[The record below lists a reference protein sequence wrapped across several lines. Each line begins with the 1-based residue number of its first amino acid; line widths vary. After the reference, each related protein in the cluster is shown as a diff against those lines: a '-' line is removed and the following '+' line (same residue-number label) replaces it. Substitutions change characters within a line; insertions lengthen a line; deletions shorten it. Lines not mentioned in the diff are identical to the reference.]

1 MIEKISLNAL
11 KFFYYVAE
19 HGSVTLASQK
29 LFVTQSAVSKQIKNL
44 EDALGLI
51 LFNRVNKRLVLTPNG
66 NLLFSCCQQVFAKL
80 DDCLVDLKNLQYQ
93 KKQLVL
99 SCEPTISMKWLI
111 PRLAEFN
118 SLNYGF
124 EIVLLTGGGVVD
136 FQEKSIDLALR
147 RNDFEWSKDIFHEKI
162 IEEYIVAV
170 RNNRTEQTNTLLLT
184 SSRPNLWQHI
194 NKSKLVSNEILSYK
208 HMVLEHFYL
217 CIEGCLAG
225 LGTAV
230 VSIFM
235 IEKELSH
242 QFLELVHPPVADSS
256 SYHLLSYDPFYEDG
270 RKVVFKDWLKKEMLN
285 SKMQFMEELSG
296 NHLTRQSKKRP

>member
-1 MIEKISLNAL
+1 MIEKISLNSL
-11 KFFYYVAE
+11 KFFYYVAQ

-51 LFNRVNKRLVLTPNG
+51 LFDRVNKKLVLTSNG
-66 NLLFSCCQQVFAKL
+66 SLLFACCQQVFAKL
-80 DDCLVDLKNLQYQ
+80 DDCLVDLKNKQYE

-124 EIVLLTGGGVVD
+124 EIVLLTGGGIVD
-136 FQEKSIDLALR
+136 FQGKSIDIALR
-147 RNDFEWSKDIFHEKI
+147 RNDFEWDKNIFHEKI

-170 RNNRTEQTNTLLLT
+170 RNTRTDQTNTLLLT
-184 SSRPNLWQHI
+184 SSRPHLWQHI
-194 NKSKLVSNEILSYK
+194 NKSKLVSSDILSYE

-225 LGTAV
+225 LGTAI

-235 IEKELSH
+235 VEKEISH
-242 QFLELVHPPVADSS
+242 EFLELVHPPVADSS
-256 SYHLLSYDPFYEDG
+256 SYHLLSYYPFYEDE
-270 RKVVFKDWLKKEMLN
+270 RKVIFKNWLKTEMTRSKE
-285 SKMQFMEELSG
+285 QFMKNLQDKS
-296 NHLTRQSKKRP
+296 

>member
-1 MIEKISLNAL
+1 MIEKISLNSL
-11 KFFYYVAE
+11 KFFYYVAQ

-51 LFNRVNKRLVLTPNG
+51 LFDRVNKKLILTSNG
-66 NLLFSCCQQVFAKL
+66 SLLFACCQQVFARL
-80 DDCLVDLKNLQYQ
+80 DDCLVDLKNQQYE

-124 EIVLLTGGGVVD
+124 EIVLLTGGGIVD
-136 FQEKSIDLALR
+136 FQGKSIDIALR
-147 RNDFEWSKDIFHEKI
+147 RNDFEWDKNIFHEKI

-170 RNNRTEQTNTLLLT
+170 RNTRTDQTNTLLLT
-184 SSRPNLWQHI
+184 SSRPHLWQHI
-194 NKSKLVSNEILSYK
+194 NKSKLVSSDILSYE

-225 LGTAV
+225 LGTAI

-235 IEKELSH
+235 VEKEISH

-256 SYHLLSYDPFYEDG
+256 SYHLLSYYPFYEDE
-270 RKVVFKDWLKKEMLN
+270 RKVIFKNWLKIEMTRSKE
-285 SKMQFMEELSG
+285 QFMKNLQDKS
-296 NHLTRQSKKRP
+296 

>member
-1 MIEKISLNAL
+1 MIEKISLNSL
-11 KFFYYVAE
+11 KFFYYVAQ

-51 LFNRVNKRLVLTPNG
+51 LFDRVNKKLILTSNG
-66 NLLFSCCQQVFAKL
+66 SLLFACCQQVFAKL
-80 DDCLVDLKNLQYQ
+80 DDCLVDLKNQQYE

-118 SLNYGF
+118 SLKYGF
-124 EIVLLTGGGVVD
+124 EILLLTGGGIVD
-136 FQEKSIDLALR
+136 FQGKSIDIALR
-147 RNDFEWSKDIFHEKI
+147 RNDFEWDKNIFHEKI

-170 RNNRTEQTNTLLLT
+170 RNTRTDQTNTLLLT
-184 SSRPNLWQHI
+184 SSRPHLWQHI
-194 NKSKLVSNEILSYK
+194 NKSKLVSSDILSYE

-225 LGTAV
+225 LGTAI

-235 IEKELSH
+235 VEKEISH
-242 QFLELVHPPVADSS
+242 EFLELVHPPVADSS
-256 SYHLLSYDPFYEDG
+256 SYHLLSYYPFYEDK
-270 RKVVFKDWLKKEMLN
+270 RKVIFKNWLKIEMTRSKE
-285 SKMQFMEELSG
+285 QFMKNLQDKS
-296 NHLTRQSKKRP
+296 

>member
-1 MIEKISLNAL
+1 MIEKISLNSI
-11 KFFYYVAE
+11 KFFYYVAQ
-19 HGSVTLASQK
+19 HGSVTIASQK

-44 EDALGLI
+44 EDALGLV
-51 LFNRVNKRLVLTPNG
+51 LFDRVNKKLVLTPNG
-66 NLLFSCCQQVFAKL
+66 RLLFVCCQQVFAKL
-80 DDCLVDLKNLQYQ
+80 DDCLVDLKNQQYE

-124 EIVLLTGGGVVD
+124 EIVLLTGGGPID
-136 FQEKSIDLALR
+136 FQEKSIDIALR
-147 RNDFEWSKDIFHEKI
+147 RNDFEWSKGIFNEKI

-170 RNNRTEQTNTLLLT
+170 RNTRTEQTNTLLLT

-194 NKSKLVSNEILSYK
+194 NKSKLVSSEILSYE
-208 HMVLEHFYL
+208 HMILEHFYL

-225 LGTAV
+225 LGTAI

-235 IEKELSH
+235 VEKEISH

-256 SYHLLSYDPFYEDG
+256 SYHLLSYYPFYEDE
-270 RKVVFKDWLKKEMLN
+270 RKVIFKNWLKTEMLN
-285 SKMQFMEELSG
+285 SKVQFMENL
-296 NHLTRQSKKRP
+296 K

>member
-1 MIEKISLNAL
+1 MIEKISLNSL
-11 KFFYYVAE
+11 RFFYYVAE
-19 HGSVTLASQK
+19 HGSVTLAAQK

-44 EDALGLI
+44 EDSLGLT
-51 LFNRVNKRLVLTPNG
+51 LFDRVNKKLVLTSNG
-66 NLLFSCCQQVFAKL
+66 TVLFSCCQQVFAKL
-80 DDCLVDLKNLQYQ
+80 DDCLVDLTQKNHR

-118 SLNYGF
+118 ALNHGF
-124 EIVLLTGGGVVD
+124 EIVLLTGGGAVD
-136 FQEKSIDLALR
+136 FQESAIDIALR
-147 RNDFEWSKDIFHEKI
+147 RNDFEWGKDIFHEKI
-162 IEEYIVAV
+162 VEEYIVAV
-170 RNNRTEQTNTLLLT
+170 RNTRTAQTNTLLLA

-194 NKSKLVSNEILSYK
+194 NKSKLVSSKILSYE
-208 HMVLEHFYL
+208 HMILEHFYL

-225 LGTAV
+225 LGTAI

-235 IEKELSH
+235 IEKEISN

-256 SYHLLSYDPFYEDG
+256 SYHLLSYYPFYEDE

-285 SKMQFMEELSG
+285 SKENFMKSFSP
-296 NHLTRQSKKRP
+296 Q

>member
-1 MIEKISLNAL
+1 MIEKISLNSL
-11 KFFYYVAE
+11 KFFYYVAQ

-51 LFNRVNKRLVLTPNG
+51 LFDRVNKKLILTSNG
-66 NLLFSCCQQVFAKL
+66 SLLFACCQQVFAKL
-80 DDCLVDLKNLQYQ
+80 DDCLVDLKNQQYE

-124 EIVLLTGGGVVD
+124 EILLLTGGGIVD
-136 FQEKSIDLALR
+136 FQGKSIDIALR
-147 RNDFEWSKDIFHEKI
+147 RNDFEWDKNIFHEKI

-170 RNNRTEQTNTLLLT
+170 RNTRTDQTNTLLLT
-184 SSRPNLWQHI
+184 SSRPHLWQHI
-194 NKSKLVSNEILSYK
+194 NKSKLVSSDILSYE

-225 LGTAV
+225 LGTAI

-235 IEKELSH
+235 VEKEISH
-242 QFLELVHPPVADSS
+242 EFLELVHPPVADSS
-256 SYHLLSYDPFYEDG
+256 SYHLLSYYPFYEDE
-270 RKVVFKDWLKKEMLN
+270 RKVIFKNWLKIEMTRSKE
-285 SKMQFMEELSG
+285 QFMKNLQDKS
-296 NHLTRQSKKRP
+296 

>member
-1 MIEKISLNAL
+1 MIEKISLNSL
-11 KFFYYVAE
+11 KFFYYVAQ

-51 LFNRVNKRLVLTPNG
+51 LFDRVNKKLVLTSNG
-66 NLLFSCCQQVFAKL
+66 SLLFACCQQVFAKL
-80 DDCLVDLKNLQYQ
+80 DDCLVDLKNQQYE

-124 EIVLLTGGGVVD
+124 EILLLTGGGIVD
-136 FQEKSIDLALR
+136 FQGKSIDIALR
-147 RNDFEWSKDIFHEKI
+147 RNDFEWDKNIFHEKI

-170 RNNRTEQTNTLLLT
+170 RNTRTDQTNTLLLT
-184 SSRPNLWQHI
+184 SSRPHLWQHI
-194 NKSKLVSNEILSYK
+194 NKSKLVSSDILSYE

-225 LGTAV
+225 LGTAI

-235 IEKELSH
+235 VEKEISH
-242 QFLELVHPPVADSS
+242 EFLELVHPPVADSS
-256 SYHLLSYDPFYEDG
+256 SYHLLSYYPFYEDE
-270 RKVVFKDWLKKEMLN
+270 RKVIFKNWLKTEMTRSKE
-285 SKMQFMEELSG
+285 QFMKNLQDKS
-296 NHLTRQSKKRP
+296 

>member
-1 MIEKISLNAL
+1 MIEKISLNSL
-11 KFFYYVAE
+11 KFFYYVAQ

-51 LFNRVNKRLVLTPNG
+51 LFDRVNKKLILTSNG
-66 NLLFSCCQQVFAKL
+66 SLLFACCQQVFARL
-80 DDCLVDLKNLQYQ
+80 DDCLVDLKNQQYE

-124 EIVLLTGGGVVD
+124 EILLLTGGGIVD
-136 FQEKSIDLALR
+136 FQGKSIDIALR
-147 RNDFEWSKDIFHEKI
+147 RNDFEWDKNIFHEKI

-170 RNNRTEQTNTLLLT
+170 RNTRTDQTNTLLLT
-184 SSRPNLWQHI
+184 SSRPHLWQHI
-194 NKSKLVSNEILSYK
+194 NKSKLVSSDILSYE

-225 LGTAV
+225 LGTAI

-235 IEKELSH
+235 VEKEISYE
-242 QFLELVHPPVADSS
+242 FLELVHPPVADSS
-256 SYHLLSYDPFYEDG
+256 SYHLLSYYPFYEDK
-270 RKVVFKDWLKKEMLN
+270 RKVIFKNWLKIEMTRSKE
-285 SKMQFMEELSG
+285 QFMENLQDK
-296 NHLTRQSKKRP
+296 L

>member
-1 MIEKISLNAL
+1 MIEKISLNSL
-11 KFFYYVAE
+11 KFFYYVAQ
-19 HGSVTLASQK
+19 HGSVTLTSQK

-51 LFNRVNKRLVLTPNG
+51 LFDRVNKKLVLTSNG
-66 NLLFSCCQQVFAKL
+66 SLLFACCQQVFAKL
-80 DDCLVDLKNLQYQ
+80 DDCVVDLKNQQYE

-124 EIVLLTGGGVVD
+124 EILLLTGGGIVD
-136 FQEKSIDLALR
+136 FQGKSIDIALR
-147 RNDFEWSKDIFHEKI
+147 INDFEWVKNIFHEKI
-162 IEEYIVAV
+162 IEEYIVVV
-170 RNNRTEQTNTLLLT
+170 RNTRTDQTNTLLLT
-184 SSRPNLWQHI
+184 SSRPHLWQHI
-194 NKSKLVSNEILSYK
+194 NKSKLVSSDILSYE

-225 LGTAV
+225 LGTAI

-235 IEKELSH
+235 VEKEISH
-242 QFLELVHPPVADSS
+242 EFLELVNPPVADSS
-256 SYHLLSYDPFYEDG
+256 SYHLLSYYPFYEDE
-270 RKVVFKDWLKKEMLN
+270 RKVIFKNWLKIEMTRSKE
-285 SKMQFMEELSG
+285 QFMKNLQDKS
-296 NHLTRQSKKRP
+296 

>member
-1 MIEKISLNAL
+1 MIEKISLNSL
-11 KFFYYVAE
+11 KFFYYVAQ

-51 LFNRVNKRLVLTPNG
+51 LFDRVNKKLILTSNG
-66 NLLFSCCQQVFAKL
+66 SLLFACCQQVFAKL
-80 DDCLVDLKNLQYQ
+80 DDCLVDLKNQQYE

-124 EIVLLTGGGVVD
+124 EIVLLTGGGIVD
-136 FQEKSIDLALR
+136 FQGKSIDIALR
-147 RNDFEWSKDIFHEKI
+147 RNDFEWDKNIFHEKI

-170 RNNRTEQTNTLLLT
+170 RNTRTDQTNTLLLT
-184 SSRPNLWQHI
+184 SSRPHLWQHI
-194 NKSKLVSNEILSYK
+194 NKSKLVSSDILSYE

-225 LGTAV
+225 LGTAI

-235 IEKELSH
+235 VEKEISH

-256 SYHLLSYDPFYEDG
+256 SYHLLSYYPFYEDE
-270 RKVVFKDWLKKEMLN
+270 RKVIFKNWLKIEMTRSKE
-285 SKMQFMEELSG
+285 QFMKNLQDK
-296 NHLTRQSKKRP
+296 L

>member
-1 MIEKISLNAL
+1 MIEKISLNSL
-11 KFFYYVAE
+11 KFFYYVAQ

-51 LFNRVNKRLVLTPNG
+51 LFDRVNKKLVLTSNG
-66 NLLFSCCQQVFAKL
+66 SLLFACCQQVFAKL
-80 DDCLVDLKNLQYQ
+80 DDCLVDLKNQQYE

-111 PRLAEFN
+111 PRLAEFS

-124 EIVLLTGGGVVD
+124 EILLLTGGGIVD
-136 FQEKSIDLALR
+136 FQGKSIDIALR
-147 RNDFEWSKDIFHEKI
+147 RNDFEWDKNIFHEKI

-170 RNNRTEQTNTLLLT
+170 RNTRTDQTNTLLLT
-184 SSRPNLWQHI
+184 SSRPHLWQHI
-194 NKSKLVSNEILSYK
+194 NKSKLVSSDILSYE

-225 LGTAV
+225 LGTAI

-235 IEKELSH
+235 VEKEISH
-242 QFLELVHPPVADSS
+242 EFLELVHPPVADSS
-256 SYHLLSYDPFYEDG
+256 SYHLLSYYPFYEDE
-270 RKVVFKDWLKKEMLN
+270 RKVIFKNWLKIEMTRSKE
-285 SKMQFMEELSG
+285 QFMKNLQDK
-296 NHLTRQSKKRP
+296 L

>member
-1 MIEKISLNAL
+1 MIEKISLNSL
-11 KFFYYVAE
+11 KFFYYVAQ
-19 HGSVTLASQK
+19 HGSVTLTSQK

-51 LFNRVNKRLVLTPNG
+51 LFDRVNKKLVLTSNG
-66 NLLFSCCQQVFAKL
+66 SLLFACCQQVFAKL
-80 DDCLVDLKNLQYQ
+80 DDCLVDLKNQQYE

-124 EIVLLTGGGVVD
+124 EIVLLTGGGIVD
-136 FQEKSIDLALR
+136 FQGKSIDIALR
-147 RNDFEWSKDIFHEKI
+147 RNDFEWDKNIFHEKI

-170 RNNRTEQTNTLLLT
+170 RNTRTDQTNTLLLT
-184 SSRPNLWQHI
+184 SSRPHLWQHI
-194 NKSKLVSNEILSYK
+194 NKSKLVSSDILSYE

-225 LGTAV
+225 LGTAI

-235 IEKELSH
+235 VEKEISH

-256 SYHLLSYDPFYEDG
+256 SYHLLSYYPFYEDE
-270 RKVVFKDWLKKEMLN
+270 RKVIFKNWLKIEMTRSKE
-285 SKMQFMEELSG
+285 QFMKNLQDK
-296 NHLTRQSKKRP
+296 L

>member
-1 MIEKISLNAL
+1 MIEKISLNSL
-11 KFFYYVAE
+11 KFFYYVAQ

-51 LFNRVNKRLVLTPNG
+51 LFDRVNKKLILTSNG
-66 NLLFSCCQQVFAKL
+66 SLLFACCQQVFARL
-80 DDCLVDLKNLQYQ
+80 DDCLVDLKNQQYE

-124 EIVLLTGGGVVD
+124 EIVLLTGGGIVD
-136 FQEKSIDLALR
+136 FQGKSIDIALR
-147 RNDFEWSKDIFHEKI
+147 RNDFEWDKNIFHEKI

-170 RNNRTEQTNTLLLT
+170 RNTRTDQTNTLLLT
-184 SSRPNLWQHI
+184 SSRPHLWQHI
-194 NKSKLVSNEILSYK
+194 NKSKLVSSDILSYE

-225 LGTAV
+225 LGTAI

-235 IEKELSH
+235 VEKEISH
-242 QFLELVHPPVADSS
+242 EFLELVHPPVADSS
-256 SYHLLSYDPFYEDG
+256 SYHLLSYYPFYEDE
-270 RKVVFKDWLKKEMLN
+270 RKVIFKNWLKIKMTRSKE
-285 SKMQFMEELSG
+285 QFMKNLQDK
-296 NHLTRQSKKRP
+296 L

>member
-1 MIEKISLNAL
+1 MIEKISLNSL
-11 KFFYYVAE
+11 KFFYYVAQ

-51 LFNRVNKRLVLTPNG
+51 LFDRVNKKLILTSNG
-66 NLLFSCCQQVFAKL
+66 SLLFACCQQVFARL
-80 DDCLVDLKNLQYQ
+80 DDCLVDLKNQQYE

-124 EIVLLTGGGVVD
+124 EIVLLTGGGIVD
-136 FQEKSIDLALR
+136 FQGKSIDIALR
-147 RNDFEWSKDIFHEKI
+147 RNDFEWDKNIFHEKI

-170 RNNRTEQTNTLLLT
+170 RNTKTDQTNTLLLT
-184 SSRPNLWQHI
+184 SSRPHLWQHI
-194 NKSKLVSNEILSYK
+194 NKSKLVSSDILSYE

-225 LGTAV
+225 LGTAI

-235 IEKELSH
+235 VEKEISH
-242 QFLELVHPPVADSS
+242 EFLELVHPPVADSS
-256 SYHLLSYDPFYEDG
+256 SYHLLSYYPFYEDE
-270 RKVVFKDWLKKEMLN
+270 RKVIFKNWLKIEMTRSKE
-285 SKMQFMEELSG
+285 QFMKNLQDK
-296 NHLTRQSKKRP
+296 L

>member
-1 MIEKISLNAL
+1 MIEKISLNSL
-11 KFFYYVAE
+11 KFFYYVAQ

-51 LFNRVNKRLVLTPNG
+51 LFDRVNKKLILTSNG
-66 NLLFSCCQQVFAKL
+66 SLLFACCQQVFAKL
-80 DDCLVDLKNLQYQ
+80 DDCLVDLKNQQYEN
-93 KKQLVL
+93 KQLVL

-124 EIVLLTGGGVVD
+124 EIVLLTGGGIVD
-136 FQEKSIDLALR
+136 FQGKSIDIALR
-147 RNDFEWSKDIFHEKI
+147 RNDFEWDKNIFHEKI

-170 RNNRTEQTNTLLLT
+170 RNTRTDQTNTLLLT

-194 NKSKLVSNEILSYK
+194 NKSKLVSSDILSYE

-225 LGTAV
+225 LGTAI

-235 IEKELSH
+235 VEKEISH
-242 QFLELVHPPVADSS
+242 EFLALVHPPVADSS
-256 SYHLLSYDPFYEDG
+256 SYHLLSYYPFYEDE
-270 RKVVFKDWLKKEMLN
+270 RKVIFKNWLKTEMLI
-285 SKMQFMEELSG
+285 SQVKFMENL
-296 NHLTRQSKKRP
+296 K

>member
-1 MIEKISLNAL
+1 MIEKISLNSL
-11 KFFYYVAE
+11 KFFYYVAQ

-51 LFNRVNKRLVLTPNG
+51 LFDRVNKKLILTSNG
-66 NLLFSCCQQVFAKL
+66 SLLFACCQQVFAKL
-80 DDCLVDLKNLQYQ
+80 DDCLVDLKNQQYE

-124 EIVLLTGGGVVD
+124 EILLLTGGGIVD
-136 FQEKSIDLALR
+136 FQGKSIDIALR
-147 RNDFEWSKDIFHEKI
+147 RNDFEWDKNIFHEKI

-170 RNNRTEQTNTLLLT
+170 RNTRTDQTNTLLLT
-184 SSRPNLWQHI
+184 SSRPHLWQHI
-194 NKSKLVSNEILSYK
+194 NKSKLVSSDILSYE

-225 LGTAV
+225 LGTAI

-235 IEKELSH
+235 VEKEISYE
-242 QFLELVHPPVADSS
+242 FLELVHPPVADSS
-256 SYHLLSYDPFYEDG
+256 SYHLLSYYPFYEDK
-270 RKVVFKDWLKKEMLN
+270 RKVIFKNWLKIEMTRSKE
-285 SKMQFMEELSG
+285 QFMKNLQDKS
-296 NHLTRQSKKRP
+296 

>member
-1 MIEKISLNAL
+1 MIEKISLNSL
-11 KFFYYVAE
+11 KFFYYVAQ

-51 LFNRVNKRLVLTPNG
+51 LFDRVNKKLILTSNG
-66 NLLFSCCQQVFAKL
+66 SLLFACCQQVFARL
-80 DDCLVDLKNLQYQ
+80 DDCLVDLKNQQYE

-111 PRLAEFN
+111 PRLGDFN

-124 EIVLLTGGGVVD
+124 EIVLLTGGGIVD
-136 FQEKSIDLALR
+136 FQGKSIDIALR
-147 RNDFEWSKDIFHEKI
+147 RNDFEWDKNIFHEKI

-170 RNNRTEQTNTLLLT
+170 RNTRTDQTNTLLLT
-184 SSRPNLWQHI
+184 SSRPHLWQHI
-194 NKSKLVSNEILSYK
+194 NKSKLVSSDILSYE

-225 LGTAV
+225 LGTAI

-235 IEKELSH
+235 VEKEISH

-256 SYHLLSYDPFYEDG
+256 SYHLLSYYPFYEDE
-270 RKVVFKDWLKKEMLN
+270 RKVIFKNWLKIEMTRSKE
-285 SKMQFMEELSG
+285 QFMKNLQDKS
-296 NHLTRQSKKRP
+296 

>member
-1 MIEKISLNAL
+1 MIEKISLNSL
-11 KFFYYVAE
+11 KFFYYVAQ

-51 LFNRVNKRLVLTPNG
+51 LFDRVNKKLILTSNG
-66 NLLFSCCQQVFAKL
+66 SLLFACCQQVFAKL
-80 DDCLVDLKNLQYQ
+80 DDCLVDLKNQQYE

-124 EIVLLTGGGVVD
+124 EILLLTGGGIVD
-136 FQEKSIDLALR
+136 FQGKSIDIALR
-147 RNDFEWSKDIFHEKI
+147 RNDFEWDKNIFHEKI

-170 RNNRTEQTNTLLLT
+170 RNTRTDQTNTLLLT
-184 SSRPNLWQHI
+184 SSRPHLWQQI
-194 NKSKLVSNEILSYK
+194 NKSKLVSSDILSYE

-225 LGTAV
+225 LGTAI

-235 IEKELSH
+235 VEKEISH
-242 QFLELVHPPVADSS
+242 EFLELVHPPVADSS
-256 SYHLLSYDPFYEDG
+256 SYHLLSYYPFYEDE
-270 RKVVFKDWLKKEMLN
+270 RKVIFKNWLKIKMTRSKE
-285 SKMQFMEELSG
+285 QFMKNLQDK
-296 NHLTRQSKKRP
+296 L

>member
-1 MIEKISLNAL
+1 MIEKISLNSL
-11 KFFYYVAE
+11 RFFYYVAE
-19 HGSVTLASQK
+19 HNSVTLASQK

-44 EDALGLI
+44 EDALGI
-51 LFNRVNKRLVLTPNG
+51 PLFNRVNKKLELTANG
-66 NLLFSCCQQVFAKL
+66 TLLFSCCQQVFAKL
-80 DDCLVDLKNLQYQ
+80 DDCLVDLTRQDHR

-124 EIVLLTGGGVVD
+124 EIILLTGGGTVD
-136 FQEKSIDLALR
+136 FQGKSIDIALR
-147 RNDFEWSKDIFHEKI
+147 RNDFEWDKNIFHEKI

-170 RNNRTEQTNTLLLT
+170 RNPRTEQTNTLLLS
-184 SSRPNLWQHI
+184 SSRPNFWHHI
-194 NKSKLVSNEILSYK
+194 SKSKLVTSEILSYEP
-208 HMVLEHFYL
+208 MVLEQFHL

-225 LGTAV
+225 LGTTI

-235 IEKELSH
+235 VEKELSH
-242 QFLELVHPPVADSS
+242 HFLELIHPPVADSS
-256 SYHLLSYDPFYEDG
+256 SYHLLSYYPFYEDE

-285 SKMQFMEELSG
+285 SKMQSMENLKC
-296 NHLTRQSKKRP
+296 L

>member
-1 MIEKISLNAL
+1 MIEKISLNSI
-11 KFFYYVAE
+11 KFFYYVAQ
-19 HGSVTLASQK
+19 HGSVTIASQK

-44 EDALGLI
+44 EDSLGLV
-51 LFNRVNKRLVLTPNG
+51 LFDRVNKKLVLTPNG
-66 NLLFSCCQQVFAKL
+66 RLLFVCCQQVFAKL
-80 DDCLVDLKNLQYQ
+80 DDCLVDLKNQQYE

-124 EIVLLTGGGVVD
+124 EIVLLTGGGPID
-136 FQEKSIDLALR
+136 FQEKSIDIALR
-147 RNDFEWSKDIFHEKI
+147 RNDFEWSKGIFNEKI

-170 RNNRTEQTNTLLLT
+170 RNTRTEQTNTLLLT

-194 NKSKLVSNEILSYK
+194 NKSKLVSSEILSYE
-208 HMVLEHFYL
+208 HMILEHFYL

-225 LGTAV
+225 LGTAI

-235 IEKELSH
+235 VEKEISH

-256 SYHLLSYDPFYEDG
+256 SYHLLSYYPFYEDE
-270 RKVVFKDWLKKEMLN
+270 RKVIFKNWLKTEMLN
-285 SKMQFMEELSG
+285 SKVQFMENL
-296 NHLTRQSKKRP
+296 K

>member
-1 MIEKISLNAL
+1 MIEKISLNSL
-11 KFFYYVAE
+11 KFFYYVAQ

-51 LFNRVNKRLVLTPNG
+51 LFDRVNKKLILTSNG
-66 NLLFSCCQQVFAKL
+66 SLLFACCQQVFAKL
-80 DDCLVDLKNLQYQ
+80 DDCLVDLKNQQYE

-124 EIVLLTGGGVVD
+124 EILLLTGGGIVD
-136 FQEKSIDLALR
+136 FQGKSIDIALR
-147 RNDFEWSKDIFHEKI
+147 RNDFEWDKNIFHEKI

-170 RNNRTEQTNTLLLT
+170 RNTRTDQTNTLLLT
-184 SSRPNLWQHI
+184 SSRPHLWQHI
-194 NKSKLVSNEILSYK
+194 NKSKLVSSDILSYE

-225 LGTAV
+225 LGTAI

-235 IEKELSH
+235 VEKEISH

-256 SYHLLSYDPFYEDG
+256 SYHLLSYYPFYEDE
-270 RKVVFKDWLKKEMLN
+270 RKVIFKNWLKIEMTRSKE
-285 SKMQFMEELSG
+285 QFMKNLQDK
-296 NHLTRQSKKRP
+296 L

>member
-1 MIEKISLNAL
+1 MIEKISLNSI
-11 KFFYYVAE
+11 KFFYHVAQ
-19 HGSVTLASQK
+19 HGSVTIASQK

-44 EDALGLI
+44 EESLDLV
-51 LFNRVNKRLVLTPNG
+51 LFDRVNKKLVLTPNG
-66 NLLFSCCQQVFAKL
+66 SLLFACCQQVFAKL
-80 DDCLVDLKNLQYQ
+80 DDCLVDLKNQQYE

-124 EIVLLTGGGVVD
+124 EIVLLTGGGPVD
-136 FQEKSIDLALR
+136 FQEKSIDIALR
-147 RNDFEWSKDIFHEKI
+147 RNDFEWSKGIFNEKI

-170 RNNRTEQTNTLLLT
+170 RNTRTEQTNTLLLT

-194 NKSKLVSNEILSYK
+194 NKSKLVSSKILSYE

-225 LGTAV
+225 LGTAI
-230 VSIFM
+230 VSMFM
-235 IEKELSH
+235 VEKEISH

-256 SYHLLSYDPFYEDG
+256 SYHLLSYYPFYEDE
-270 RKVVFKDWLKKEMLN
+270 RKVVFKNWLKAEMLN
-285 SKMQFMEELSG
+285 SKVQFMENL
-296 NHLTRQSKKRP
+296 

>member
-1 MIEKISLNAL
+1 MIEKISLNSL

-19 HGSVTLASQK
+19 HGSVTLASKK
-29 LFVTQSAVSKQIKNL
+29 LFVTQSAVSKQIKSL
-44 EDALGLI
+44 ENSLGVV
-51 LFNRVNKRLVLTPNG
+51 LFDRVNKKLILTSDG
-66 NLLFSCCQQVFAKL
+66 SSLFACCQQVFAKL
-80 DDCLVDLKNLQYQ
+80 DDCLVDLKTQQYE

-111 PRLAEFN
+111 PRLAKFN
-118 SLNYGF
+118 LLNYGF
-124 EIVLLTGGGVVD
+124 EIVLLTGGGAVD

-147 RNDFEWSKDIFHEKI
+147 RNDFEWSKGIFNEKI

-170 RNNRTEQTNTLLLT
+170 RNTRTEQTNTLLLT

-194 NKSKLVSNEILSYK
+194 NKSKLVSSEILSYE

-225 LGTAV
+225 LGTAI

-235 IEKELSH
+235 VEKEIKN
-242 QFLELVHPPVADSS
+242 QFLELVHPPIADSS
-256 SYHLLSYDPFYEDG
+256 AYHLLSYSPFYEDE
-270 RKVVFKDWLKKEMLN
+270 RKVLFRDWLKQEMLN
-285 SKMQFMEELSG
+285 SKTEFMKSMES
-296 NHLTRQSKKRP
+296 TIDSV

>member
-1 MIEKISLNAL
+1 MIEKISLNSL
-11 KFFYYVAE
+11 KFFYYVAQ

-51 LFNRVNKRLVLTPNG
+51 LFDRVNKKLVLTSNG
-66 NLLFSCCQQVFAKL
+66 SLLFACCQQVFAKL
-80 DDCLVDLKNLQYQ
+80 DDCLVDLKNQQYE

-124 EIVLLTGGGVVD
+124 EIVLLTGGGIVD
-136 FQEKSIDLALR
+136 FQGKSIDIALR
-147 RNDFEWSKDIFHEKI
+147 RNDFEWDKNIFHEKI

-170 RNNRTEQTNTLLLT
+170 RNTRTDQTNTLLLT
-184 SSRPNLWQHI
+184 SSRPHLWQHI
-194 NKSKLVSNEILSYK
+194 NKSKLVSSDILSYE

-225 LGTAV
+225 LGTAI

-235 IEKELSH
+235 VEKEISH

-256 SYHLLSYDPFYEDG
+256 SYHLLSYYPFYEDE
-270 RKVVFKDWLKKEMLN
+270 RKVIFKNWLKIEMTRSKE
-285 SKMQFMEELSG
+285 QFMKNLQDK
-296 NHLTRQSKKRP
+296 L

>member
-1 MIEKISLNAL
+1 MIEKISLNSL
-11 KFFYYVAE
+11 KFFYYVAQ

-51 LFNRVNKRLVLTPNG
+51 LFDRVNKKLILTSNG
-66 NLLFSCCQQVFAKL
+66 SLLFACCQQVFAKL
-80 DDCLVDLKNLQYQ
+80 DDCLVDLKNQQYE

-124 EIVLLTGGGVVD
+124 EILLLTGGGIVD
-136 FQEKSIDLALR
+136 FQGKSIDIALR
-147 RNDFEWSKDIFHEKI
+147 RNDFEWDKNIFHEKI

-170 RNNRTEQTNTLLLT
+170 RNTRTDQTNTLLLT
-184 SSRPNLWQHI
+184 SSRPHLWQNI
-194 NKSKLVSNEILSYK
+194 NKSKLVSSDILSYE

-225 LGTAV
+225 LGTAI

-235 IEKELSH
+235 VEKEISH
-242 QFLELVHPPVADSS
+242 EFLELVHPPVADSS
-256 SYHLLSYDPFYEDG
+256 SYHLLSYYPFYEDE
-270 RKVVFKDWLKKEMLN
+270 RKVIFKNWLKIEMTRSKE
-285 SKMQFMEELSG
+285 QFMKNLQDK
-296 NHLTRQSKKRP
+296 L

>member
-1 MIEKISLNAL
+1 MIEKISLNSL
-11 KFFYYVAE
+11 KFFYYVAQ

-51 LFNRVNKRLVLTPNG
+51 LFDRVNKKLILTSNG
-66 NLLFSCCQQVFAKL
+66 SLLFACCQQVFARL
-80 DDCLVDLKNLQYQ
+80 DDCLVDLKNQQYE

-124 EIVLLTGGGVVD
+124 EILLLTGGGIVD
-136 FQEKSIDLALR
+136 FQGKSIDIALR
-147 RNDFEWSKDIFHEKI
+147 RNDFEWDKNIFHEKI

-170 RNNRTEQTNTLLLT
+170 RNTRTDQTNTLLLT
-184 SSRPNLWQHI
+184 SSRPHLWQHI
-194 NKSKLVSNEILSYK
+194 NKSKLVSSDILSYE

-225 LGTAV
+225 LGTAI

-235 IEKELSH
+235 VEKEISH

-256 SYHLLSYDPFYEDG
+256 SYHLLSYYPFYEDE
-270 RKVVFKDWLKKEMLN
+270 RKVIFKNWLKIEMTRSKE
-285 SKMQFMEELSG
+285 QFMKNLQDKS
-296 NHLTRQSKKRP
+296 